1 MASCG
6 ITAYFFG
13 DYGQCPPLGLYPAAH
28 SNHYDG
34 KEASGE
40 LHLPGGEMEWKLL
53 NVGGHPRSLRASE
66 PQPWTPIS
74 GSAHGESES
83 GALRASLLLIS
94 AGGAPRPTLLRAL
107 DRDGLC
113 VQHEALPPLAV
124 TVDAADVVVIDATD
138 AVAAGLDTLVSV
150 RQHSGVPVVFLAGAD
165 SGPQAVQALDLG
177 ADDFVIEPF
186 VHGEVPARIRSVLRR
201 SRRPG
206 RPAPLTFGRL
216 SVFLAEREVR
226 VDGCVV
232 ETTPLE
238 FDLLAR
244 LVAAPRRVFSRTELL
259 EQVWGSS
266 GAWQSPATVTE
277 HIRRLRLKLE
287 TDRDRPRW
295 LRTVRGVGYRFDP

>member
-1 MASCG
+1 MAKERAG
-6 ITAYFFG
+6 NVHLT
-13 DYGQCPPLGLYPAAH
+13 
-28 SNHYDG
+28 DG
-34 KEASGE
+34 ETES
-40 LHLPGGEMEWKLL
+40 KLF
-53 NVGGHPRSLRASE
+53 NVGGHPRTPEASE
-66 PQPWTPIS
+66 PQRLAPIS
-74 GSAHGESES
+74 GSTHGESE
-83 GALRASLLLIS
+83 GGPVPASLLLIS
-94 AGGAPRPTLLRAL
+94 AGGAPRPALLRAL

-113 VQHEALPPLAV
+113 VQRGAHPSAA
-124 TVDAADVVVIDATD
+124 TVDDADVVVIDATD
-138 AVAAGLDTLVSV
+138 SVAAGIDTLVNV
-150 RQHSGVPVVFLAGAD
+150 RRQSGVPVVFVAGAGT
-165 SGPQAVQALDLG
+165 GPQAVQALDLG

-201 SRRPG
+201 CRRPG
-206 RPAPLTFGRL
+206 RPAPLTFGQL

-226 VDGCVV
+226 VDGRVI

-287 TDRDRPRW
+287 ADRGRPRW
-295 LRTVRGVGYRFDP
+295 LHTVRGVGYRFDP

>member
-1 MASCG
+1 M
-6 ITAYFFG
+6 IF
-13 DYGQCPPLGLYPAAH
+13 
-28 SNHYDG
+28 
-34 KEASGE
+34 
-40 LHLPGGEMEWKLL
+40 
-53 NVGGHPRSLRASE
+53 SE
-66 PQPWTPIS
+66 PQQLTPIS
-74 GSAHGESES
+74 GLTHGESEA
-83 GALRASLLLIS
+83 GPVTASLLLIS
-94 AGGAPRPTLLRAL
+94 AGGAPRPALLRAL
-107 DRDGLC
+107 DRTG
-113 VQHEALPPLAV
+113 LAV
-124 TVDAADVVVIDATD
+124 RGGMLPQAPGAVDNADVVVIDATES
-138 AVAAGLDTLVSV
+138 VAAGIDTLVSV
-150 RQHSGVPVVFLAGAD
+150 RRQSGVPVVFVAAAG
-165 SGPQAVQALDLG
+165 SGPQAVKALELG

-201 SRRPG
+201 CRRPG

-216 SVFLAEREVR
+216 AVFMAEREVR
-226 VDGCVV
+226 VDGQVI

-287 TDRDRPRW
+287 ADRDRPRW

>member
-1 MASCG
+1 
-6 ITAYFFG
+6 
-13 DYGQCPPLGLYPAAH
+13 
-28 SNHYDG
+28 
-34 KEASGE
+34 
-40 LHLPGGEMEWKLL
+40 
-53 NVGGHPRSLRASE
+53 
-66 PQPWTPIS
+66 
-74 GSAHGESES
+74 
-83 GALRASLLLIS
+83 
-94 AGGAPRPTLLRAL
+94 
-107 DRDGLC
+107 
-113 VQHEALPPLAV
+113 
-124 TVDAADVVVIDATD
+124 
-138 AVAAGLDTLVSV
+138 
-150 RQHSGVPVVFLAGAD
+150 VFVAGAD
-165 SGPQAVQALDLG
+165 SGPEAVQALELG

-186 VHGEVPARIRSVLRR
+186 VRGEVPARIRSVLRR
-201 SRRPG
+201 CRRPG

-226 VDGCVV
+226 LDGDLV

>member
-1 MASCG
+1 
-6 ITAYFFG
+6 
-13 DYGQCPPLGLYPAAH
+13 
-28 SNHYDG
+28 
-34 KEASGE
+34 
-40 LHLPGGEMEWKLL
+40 
-53 NVGGHPRSLRASE
+53 
-66 PQPWTPIS
+66 
-74 GSAHGESES
+74 
-83 GALRASLLLIS
+83 
-94 AGGAPRPTLLRAL
+94 
-107 DRDGLC
+107 
-113 VQHEALPPLAV
+113 LAV

-244 LVAAPRRVFSRTELL
+244 LAAAPRRVFSRTELL

-266 GAWQSPATVTE
+266 GGWQSPATVTE